1 MESDKKQDL
10 LENGLFSFDPIV
22 LVRDVIRRW
31 ALILLVVV
39 IAGASAYIVADVQY
53 EPVYRTQITFVVTN
67 RSSSST
73 VYTNL
78 SSATSLAEVFADLL
92 NSYLLRETIME
103 ELGGVS
109 FNGTIQATMINE
121 TNLLTVTV
129 SDTSP
134 RTAFLVARAIIEHH
148 GEL

>member
-53 EPVYRTQITFVVTN
+53 EPAWEHRIYF
-67 RSSSST
+67 
-73 VYTNL
+73 
-78 SSATSLAEVFADLL
+78 
-92 NSYLLRETIME
+92 
-103 ELGGVS
+103 LGYH
-109 FNGTIQATMINE
+109 
-121 TNLLTVTV
+121 
-129 SDTSP
+129 
-134 RTAFLVARAIIEHH
+134 AI
-148 GEL
+148 